1 MVRKEWL
8 VKEEGGEGGIL
19 LLTSMFNGMV
29 LIAYS
34 VRFVSY

>member
-8 VKEEGGEGGIL
+8 VKGGQGGIL

-34 VRFVSY
+34 MRFVSY